1 MNLTRIR
8 GIGQNGPRYE
18 KKCPACGCMFYTKP
32 SKDKEC
38 CDQSC
43 ARQLSINRSV
53 AKLAAE
59 MTKP

>member
-1 MNLTRIR
+1 MIVTGIR

-32 SKDKEC
+32 SKDKKY
-38 CDQSC
+38 CDQACS
-43 ARQLSINRSV
+43 RQAAIDRGF
-53 AKLAAE
+53 AKLVVE